1 MPTEHEA
8 RGANPG
14 ARHVGRLDAVI
25 VCAVLGICAVI
36 IGGLAWSRPTMT
48 AASLSYTQSGSLSYS
63 APTSPTSVYGS
74 AGVVTG
80 DPVYGSV
87 VSALTVSYAYRFRA
101 TSPTTI
107 LNGAEQLVATI
118 SNGQGLTRTIAL
130 QPSVTRFIGESFTAT
145 GTLSMAALQ
154 SAAAAFA
161 KAAVGYGSST
171 YAVAITPSVSVLGH
185 LGPAPLNAS
194 FDSPVSFSYS
204 DGALLPGTSG
214 GASGA
219 GGQASFA
226 SSSTGSVSVPAGQP
240 ATLLLGLSVSN
251 ARIASLV
258 VLLASLLLGGLAGW
272 PLLREATSE
281 EERTRIAARYGSS
294 IIEAEAVAAHAGVV
308 VVELGSFE
316 GMLQVA
322 RRLECPILHW
332 GDAGDVY
339 AVVDSGTLYRYRTDP
354 ALGVQPVR
362 RSGENG
368 TLLVRPHLTEA
379 TRRHIVSDRGSALI
393 RGREESEHGPE
404 V

>member
-1 MPTEHEA
+1 
-8 RGANPG
+8 
-14 ARHVGRLDAVI
+14 
-25 VCAVLGICAVI
+25 
-36 IGGLAWSRPTMT
+36 
-48 AASLSYTQSGSLSYS
+48 
-63 APTSPTSVYGS
+63 VYGS
-74 AGVVTG
+74 DGVTTG
-80 DPVYGSV
+80 DPVYGSA
-87 VSALTVSYAYRFRA
+87 VSALTVSYSYQFETAA
-101 TSPTTI
+101 AHS
-107 LNGAEQLVATI
+107 LNGTEHLVATI

-145 GTLSMAALQ
+145 GTLKLAALQ

-161 KAAVGYGSST
+161 KAVGGYGSNT
-171 YAVAITPSVSVLGH
+171 YAVAIAPSVSLHGRLGS
-185 LGPAPLNAS
+185 APLNAS

-204 DGALLPGTSG
+204 GGNLLPSVSG
-214 GASGA
+214 ASSGA

-240 ATLLLGLSVSN
+240 ATLLLRLSVSN

-281 EERTRIAARYGSS
+281 DERARIAARYGSS

-322 RRLECPILHW
+322 HRLECPILHW
-332 GDAGDVY
+332 GDVGDVY
-339 AVVDSGTLYRYRTDP
+339 AVVDSGTLYRYRTGP
-354 ALGVQPVR
+354 ALSVELAH

-368 TLLVRPHLTEA
+368 TLLVRPHLHEA
-379 TRRHIVSDRGSALI
+379 ARRRVVSDRGSALI
-393 RGREESEHGPE
+393 RGREESEHGLQ

>member
-1 MPTEHEA
+1 MPTEHVA
-8 RGANPG
+8 RDANSG
-14 ARHVGRLDAVI
+14 ARRGGRLDAVI
-25 VCAVLGICAVI
+25 ACAVLAICAVI
-36 IGGLAWSRPTMT
+36 IAGLAWSRPTMT
-48 AASLSYTQSGSLSYS
+48 TSTLPYTQSGRLSYS
-63 APTSPTSVYGS
+63 APTSSSSVYGS
-74 AGVVTG
+74 DGVTTG
-80 DPVYGSV
+80 DPVYGSA
-87 VSALTVSYAYRFRA
+87 VSALTVSYSYQFETAA
-101 TSPTTI
+101 AHS
-107 LNGAEQLVATI
+107 LNGTEHLVATI

-145 GTLSMAALQ
+145 GTLKLAALQ

-161 KAAVGYGSST
+161 KAVGGYGSNT
-171 YAVAITPSVSVLGH
+171 YAVAIAPSVSLHGRLGS
-185 LGPAPLNAS
+185 APLNAS

-204 DGALLPGTSG
+204 GGNLLPSVSG
-214 GASGA
+214 ASSGA

-240 ATLLLGLSVSN
+240 ATLLLRLSVSN

-281 EERTRIAARYGSS
+281 DERARIAARYGSS

-322 RRLECPILHW
+322 HRLECPILHW
-332 GDAGDVY
+332 GDVGDVY
-339 AVVDSGTLYRYRTDP
+339 AVVDSGTLYRYRTGP
-354 ALGVQPVR
+354 ALSVELAH

-368 TLLVRPHLTEA
+368 TLLVRPHLNEA
-379 TRRHIVSDRGSALI
+379 ARRRVVSDRGSALI
-393 RGREESEHGPE
+393 RGREESEHGLQ